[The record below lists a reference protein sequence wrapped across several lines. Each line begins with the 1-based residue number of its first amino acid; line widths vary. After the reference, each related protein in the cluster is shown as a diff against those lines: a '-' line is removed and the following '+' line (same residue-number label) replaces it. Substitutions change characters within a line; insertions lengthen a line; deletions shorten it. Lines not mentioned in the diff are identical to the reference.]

1 MTKNWPNVT
10 LNNGVLMPQLGYGV
24 FQIGNEETARCVRD
38 AVAAGYRS
46 IDTAMVYGNEAGT
59 GEGIRTCG
67 VPREELFITTKV
79 WNTDQGC
86 EKTLAS
92 FEQSLKNLGL
102 DYLDLYLV
110 HWPVPQQ
117 GLYLETWQAL
127 EKLYK
132 EGRVRAIGVS
142 NFNIG
147 HLKTLLDSATIIPA
161 VNQVE
166 LHPFFNQAELR
177 AYLKSRGIVPEAWG
191 PLAQGNRTD
200 DPALEAI
207 AKAYGKTVQQVMLRW
222 HLQNGVIA
230 IPKSTRPERMKQNTE
245 VFDFALSAEDLAR
258 IDGLTTNVRFGPDPE
273 TFIG

>member
-1 MTKNWPNVT
+1 MTQAWPTVT
-10 LNNGVLMPQLGYGV
+10 LNNGVVMPQLGYGV

-46 IDTAMVYGNEAGT
+46 IDTAMVYGNEPGT
-59 GEGIRTCG
+59 GEGIKTCG

-79 WNTDQGC
+79 WNTDHGY

-102 DYLDLYLV
+102 SYLDLYLI

-117 GLYLETWQAL
+117 GLYAETWRAL

-132 EGRVRAIGVS
+132 DGRVRAIGVS

-147 HLKTLLDSATIIPA
+147 HLETLLGSATVVPA

-177 AYLKSRGIVPEAWG
+177 TYLKSKGIIPEAWG

-200 DPALEAI
+200 DPALASI

-230 IPKSTRPERMKQNTE
+230 IPKSTRPERMASNTE
-245 VFDFALSAEDLAR
+245 VFDFTLSTEDMAR
-258 IDGLTTNVRFGPDPE
+258 IDRLDTGVRFGPDPE
-273 TFIG
+273 TFVG